1 MWRLSLSPTH
11 LHFFLVT
18 EMLLS
23 PWFRWSVECCLWKH
37 PLQYDANTTTKE
49 NTHVYKPFIKEA
61 FYKGTEHTNTFTHY
75 EAQITREVQRNT
87 LWLTNGL
94 ADRWR
99 VAESDAK
106 TDWTLGHLRFGQLQ
120 QAEGTRR
127 SPGARLRSMGAGTTS
142 RGGCWAGRGEGRR
155 GEGRWGWRGAGVHE
169 ALWCHRNVS
178 PCQVQSSLAVIF
190 WAIRVL
196 ILRTLASWQTR
207 RLAEGV
213 PHSYTEHT
221 HTHTYWNT
229 HTQTQ
234 SHRATHTDGQ
244 SLNNSQES
252 TLFCTLVQFLQ
263 SLVGCRDP
271 AESDWRYETM
281 MYVKKWKETQKTKYY
296 KINTLVEIKKGD
308 MQRENNTKINMRIN
322 KVKDGYM

>member
-1 MWRLSLSPTH
+1 
-11 LHFFLVT
+11 
-18 EMLLS
+18 MLLS
-23 PWFRWSVECCLWKH
+23 PWFRWSAECRLWTH
-37 PLQYDANTTTKE
+37 PLQYDANATTKE
-49 NTHVYKPFIKEA
+49 NTHVYKHRSLLWRDRA
-61 FYKGTEHTNTFTHY
+61 QTLLAHY
-75 EAQITREVQRNT
+75 DAQLTREVQRNA
-87 LWLTNGL
+87 LWFTNGL

-142 RGGCWAGRGEGRR
+142 RGGCWAGRGREARG

-213 PHSYTEHT
+213 PHSYTGHT
-221 HTHTYWNT
+221 HTHSYWNT
-229 HTQTQ
+229 HR
-234 SHRATHTDGQ
+234 HTHTSG
-244 SLNNSQES
+244 LIGILTETNNHWTTARNQH
-252 TLFCTLVQFLQ
+252 F
-263 SLVGCRDP
+263 P
-271 AESDWRYETM
+271 ALKSSSS
-281 MYVKKWKETQKTKYY
+281 
-296 KINTLVEIKKGD
+296 
-308 MQRENNTKINMRIN
+308 
-322 KVKDGYM
+322 KV